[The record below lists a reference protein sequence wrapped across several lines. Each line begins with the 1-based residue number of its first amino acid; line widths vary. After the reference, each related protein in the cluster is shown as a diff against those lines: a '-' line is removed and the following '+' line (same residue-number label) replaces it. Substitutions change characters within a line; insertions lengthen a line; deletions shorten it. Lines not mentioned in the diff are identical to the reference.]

1 MADDINLNDDEA
13 TVPTESTSQALW
25 NGLHLSNNTW
35 FDRFFVPA
43 LLLIQIA
50 YTVWRFLSADVLM
63 GLVSILGIVLMLAFA
78 GFEPIQRRFLG
89 NTFTRSHAF
98 FLTIFWIY
106 SQLFIFF
113 YKLLAESPSTG
124 KESEN
129 FYVLLV
135 LLLAVTFRLLLSLY
149 GLTPSGYK
157 ILISRI
163 PFWEQVM
170 VALNEFISASILS
183 FVAGRLIARFI
194 QSDIF
199 TLNSNIY
206 YNSGLVLLSVTYYF
220 VIQLMWIAVWNR
232 WLSRNNVWVRLARGM
247 APIALVIA
255 LVIVARHFANLSDP
269 RTANLLGAAFVEET
283 ILALSPIFL
292 MMIFFI
298 LVIVY
303 SGGRGLR
310 RMLIP
315 NKLMEHMPDIL
326 ARPLRTISDM
336 DLLLMFAV
344 LTTVIPLQLLFFNN
358 DAFIGELQARLQG
371 NALIDS
377 SGQALALIFGSPFYI
392 VALLLMLLYAMV
404 LANRNIS
411 ARERNAIVDRLPL
424 TLIIMF
430 VITLYLAAI
439 PFSQVLT
446 SGRIPNFEQDLG
458 YILAFDVLIPLVLF
472 YAHYYLLIRL
482 PYGLGQTRW
491 RDQHAVNLEAR
502 LVDVDNELA
511 QLQTDI
517 HQCEV
522 IWKNRDNLK
531 SSDNQQIDMLFDLID
546 LNGRRDRLNMDR
558 LQMLSEKQEL
568 QDVTDAPISLRIASL
583 PNRIIQYG
591 IPLVLFFKI
600 YEWAIVNDGLREVA
614 NNPNTTILGFFRDIL
629 ENTNF

>member
-13 TVPTESTSQALW
+13 TVQNESTSQSLW
-25 NGLHLSNNTW
+25 NGLRLSDNTW
-35 FDRFFVPA
+35 FDRLFVPA
-43 LLLIQIA
+43 LLLIQII
-50 YTVWRFLSADVLM
+50 YTIWRFLAADWLM
-63 GLVSILGIVLMLAFA
+63 GLVSIAGIVLMVIFA
-78 GFEPIQRRFLG
+78 GLEPIQTRFSG
-89 NTFTRSHAF
+89 QRFTRGHAF
-98 FLTIFWIY
+98 YVMVFWAY
-106 SQLFIFF
+106 SQLFILF
-113 YKLLAESPSTG
+113 YRLLANSPSTG
-124 KESEN
+124 KESED
-129 FYVLLV
+129 FYILLL

-149 GLTPSGYK
+149 GLTPSGYR
-157 ILISRI
+157 IFISRI
-163 PFWEQVM
+163 PLWEQVM
-170 VALNEFISASILS
+170 VALNEFIAASILS
-183 FVAGRLIARFI
+183 FVAGRLIARFV

-199 TLNSNIY
+199 TLDSNIY
-206 YNSGLVLLSVTYYF
+206 YNSGLIVLSVTYYLI
-220 VIQLMWIAVWNR
+220 IQLMWIAVWNR
-232 WLSRNNVWVRLARGM
+232 WLSRNNVWVRLARIM
-247 APIALVIA
+247 TPVALVIA
-255 LVIVARHFANLSDP
+255 SVVVARHFTSLSDP
-269 RTANLLGAAFVEET
+269 RTANLLGAAFIEET

-298 LVIVY
+298 LVIVF

-315 NKLMEHMPDIL
+315 NKLMEHMPDAL

-344 LTTVIPLQLLFFNN
+344 LTTVIPLQLLFFNSN
-358 DAFIGELQARLQG
+358 AFIGELQTRLQG

-377 SGQALALIFGSPFYI
+377 SGQALALIFGSPFYV

-411 ARERNAIVDRLPL
+411 ARERNAIVERLPL

-446 SGRIPNFEQDLG
+446 SGKIPNFEQDLG

-482 PYGLGQTRW
+482 PYGLGQARW
-491 RDQHAVNLEAR
+491 REQHAVNLEAR
-502 LVDVDNELA
+502 LNEVDKELL
-511 QLQTDI
+511 QLQTNIDR
-517 HQCEV
+517 CEV
-522 IWKNRDNLK
+522 IWKNRDNLR
-531 SSDNQQIDMLFDLID
+531 STDNEQIDMLFDLIE
-546 LNGRRDRLNMDR
+546 LNGKRDRLNMER
-558 LQMLSEKQEL
+558 LRMLSDRQEL

-600 YEWAIVNDGLREVA
+600 YEWAIVNDGLREIA